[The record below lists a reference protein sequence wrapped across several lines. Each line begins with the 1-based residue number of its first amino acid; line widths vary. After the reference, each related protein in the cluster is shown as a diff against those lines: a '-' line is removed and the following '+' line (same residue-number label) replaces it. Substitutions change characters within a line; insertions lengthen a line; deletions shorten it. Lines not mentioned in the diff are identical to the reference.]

1 MLVLRWPS
9 SPSPCLQGSSFALGV
24 WVGRSSGPMAA
35 IAQSPGLQQEGPWYP
50 GFQTSPLTCRPL
62 IPAQMEPYPS
72 PLQELGWGSPWF
84 IHPVLSSFQHPFLI
98 PLATKRDPSR
108 SRAWQLSWER
118 LIARKEGGAWR
129 EEEGK
134 GCKPA
139 LRLGV
144 GSGPSQRTHRGWG
157 SSALQY
163 GGAGQQGAALPL
175 YPSQVSSLEP
185 QTCFSHTRFVLMTHL
200 R

>member
-1 MLVLRWPS
+1 M
-9 SPSPCLQGSSFALGV
+9 
-24 WVGRSSGPMAA
+24 
-35 IAQSPGLQQEGPWYP
+35 SPGFIICSWSLGWTELWTNGSDCSEP
-50 GFQTSPLTCRPL
+50 GTAARRAMVPRLPNLTSDLLT
-62 IPAQMEPYPS
+62 PYPS
-72 PLQELGWGSPWF
+72 PDGTLPLSTPGTGVGRPWF

-98 PLATKRDPSR
+98 PLATKLDPSR

-134 GCKPA
+134 ACKPA